1 MENWIWI
8 SLYVVQTLVGAVF
21 YRIYFNDVEE
31 STEDCLLMSAIV
43 IINCISLVFLI
54 FYGIKYLFKQL
65 IILIDFLA
73 GVKNKTEEEW
83 YINITKRKKK
93 TTLS

>member
-1 MENWIWI
+1 MWI

-21 YRIYFNDVEE
+21 YRIFNDVEE

-73 GVKNKTEEEW
+73 G
-83 YINITKRKKK
+83 KKIK
-93 TTLS
+93 KL

>member
-1 MENWIWI
+1 MWI

-31 STEDCLLMSAIV
+31 STEDCLLTSAIV

-73 GVKNKTEEEW
+73 GKRIKNSMYLDKKPYICKRGKNKIEYE
-83 YINITKRKKK
+83 
-93 TTLS
+93 

>member
-1 MENWIWI
+1 MWI

-21 YRIYFNDVEE
+21 YRIYFNDVEDP
-31 STEDCLLMSAIV
+31 TKGYLLMGAIV
-43 IINCISLVFLI
+43 IINCISLVLLI

-73 GVKNKTEEEW
+73 GVKNKTEEE
-83 YINITKRKKK
+83 
-93 TTLS
+93 

>member
-1 MENWIWI
+1 MWI

-21 YRIYFNDVEE
+21 YRIYFNVKGNVGE
-31 STEDCLLMSAIV
+31 SPEDCLLMSAVVIV
-43 IINCISLVFLI
+43 NCISLVFLI

-73 GVKNKTEEEW
+73 G
-83 YINITKRKKK
+83 KKK
-93 TTLS
+93 K

>member
-1 MENWIWI
+1 MWI

-21 YRIYFNDVEE
+21 YRKYFNDVED

-65 IILIDFLA
+65 IIFIDFLA
-73 GVKNKTEEEW
+73 E
-83 YINITKRKKK
+83 KR
-93 TTLS
+93 

>member
-1 MENWIWI
+1 MWI

-31 STEDCLLMSAIV
+31 STEDCLLTSAIV
-43 IINCISLVFLI
+43 IINCITLVFLI

-65 IILIDFLA
+65 IILIDFLLC
-73 GVKNKTEEEW
+73 VKNKTERKNE
-83 YINITKRKKK
+83 NTKNNNTTISKR
-93 TTLS
+93 TTLV

>member
-1 MENWIWI
+1 MWI
-8 SLYVVQTLVGAVF
+8 SLYVVQTIVGAVLW
-21 YRIYFNDVEE
+21 RKYFNVKGNVGE

-73 GVKNKTEEEW
+73 GVKNKTEEE
-83 YINITKRKKK
+83 
-93 TTLS
+93 

>member
-1 MENWIWI
+1 MWI
-8 SLYVVQTLVGAVF
+8 SLYVVQTIVGAVLC
-21 YRIYFNDVEE
+21 RKYFNVKGNVGE

-73 GVKNKTEEEW
+73 GVKNKTEEE
-83 YINITKRKKK
+83 
-93 TTLS
+93 

>member
-1 MENWIWI
+1 MWI

-21 YRIYFNDVEE
+21 YRIYFNDVED
-31 STEDCLLMSAIV
+31 STEEYLLMSAIV

-73 GVKNKTEEEW
+73 GVKNKTEEE
-83 YINITKRKKK
+83 
-93 TTLS
+93 

>member
-1 MENWIWI
+1 MWI

-73 GVKNKTEEEW
+73 GVKNKTEND
-83 YINITKRKKK
+83 NI
-93 TTLS
+93 

>member
-1 MENWIWI
+1 MWI

-65 IILIDFLA
+65 IIFIDFLA
-73 GVKNKTEEEW
+73 GVKNKTEEE
-83 YINITKRKKK
+83 
-93 TTLS
+93 